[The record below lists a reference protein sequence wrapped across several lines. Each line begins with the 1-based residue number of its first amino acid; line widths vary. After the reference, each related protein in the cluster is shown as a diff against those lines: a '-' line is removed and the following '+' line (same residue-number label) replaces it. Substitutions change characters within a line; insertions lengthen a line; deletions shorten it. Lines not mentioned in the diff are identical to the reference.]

1 MTLMI
6 DVILKYKKTILFAA
20 IIMVIAS
27 SIMMLYVDINY
38 DLTDYLPDN
47 VPSATALKEIEHSFS
62 DEIPNLN
69 VYLPDVSIPD
79 ALDAKE
85 KLASIPGVFSVIWL
99 DDAVDIYHPLAT
111 YDEKEVAPWYKDEGA
126 LFLVAGDTKR
136 SVSVVEDARSSLGA
150 DAVLSGALLNQATI
164 QSLSTGEVSQIIF
177 YVVPLVML
185 VLFIST
191 SSWFEPVLFLI
202 TIGVAILINEGT
214 NLFLGE
220 ISYVTQ
226 STSAVLQLA
235 VSMDY
240 AVFLLHSFSK
250 YRTKG
255 ESVEIA
261 MKSAMRESVS
271 SVAASA
277 TTTVFGFLA
286 LTLMKFKLGPN
297 LGLVLAKG
305 ILFSFLSVMLVL
317 PILAIYTSGIMD
329 KTHHR
334 PLLPSFEKFS
344 RSVLRICIPLS
355 VVFVLLIV
363 PGFLAQKNNH
373 FIYGSS
379 GIHAEGSELS
389 KDAAKIEKIFGQK
402 QQMVLMIPDVD
413 VSKEEMLANRL
424 KSLPEVETVVSY
436 SVTVGNQIPSEFLT
450 DKQVSNFKSDGKS
463 RLILYADTSDE
474 GYEAFTLVE
483 TIREIAEELYG
494 DTYHLV
500 GQNVINYDLKDTI
513 VKDGPLVNGAAIVA
527 IGLVLLITFRSLTL
541 PLILLLTIEGAVW
554 INLGMP
560 YFLGSSLNYIGFLI
574 ISSVQLGA
582 TVDYGILFANHY
594 MRNRL
599 TADRR
604 EAAGLTIRNTAASIM
619 TPASILAIACLIL
632 GVVSTNGIIS
642 ELGLMLG
649 RGAIIS
655 SLMVLFFLP
664 ALLIIFDKAIQRT
677 TIRGSLSLSKME
689 E

>member
-1 MTLMI
+1 MPLMI

-69 VYLPDVSIPD
+69 VYLPNVSIPD